1 MAEMVE
7 RVAKLFE
14 AGDYPDKGVSFGEED
29 IQALVDSFEA
39 EVPVKIQHVDTAFD
53 GMLGAV
59 RSVWRRGKELMG
71 RIAFAPDTWSLIDR
85 CGARRLSVGL
95 SYDPLGLREVSIVDS
110 PRVATAQVFAD
121 CVTFSGTV
129 EFGWGGLASHDV
141 LTRVEESL
149 NPKTLDESGY
159 PVYLEPYGWV
169 EAMYEDSVVVCRA
182 GRRYQHSLSVA
193 GGEVELGPPEE
204 VVRDWQPVTG
214 GGESNPA
221 SYSYSTR
228 TEDNNMADMTQPAV
242 LTMSAEELDAKLA
255 LAREEAKAEAEA
267 SFAAERDR
275 ERAENAAAETVATW
289 LRDGRI
295 SEAQAQAARK
305 LATGEASEAFAEFM
319 DAAPA
324 REEQPAATPPAADA
338 EGTPADKSLKLWAAL
353 GVTPES
359 VARVEGTV

>member
-1 MAEMVE
+1 MAEMIE

-14 AGDYPDKGVSFGEED
+14 AGDYPDKGVSFGEAD
-29 IQALVDSFEA
+29 IQALVDSFES
-39 EVPVKIQHVDTAFD
+39 EVPVKIQHTDTAFD

-71 RIAFAPDTWSLIDR
+71 RVAFAPDTWSLIDR

-95 SYDPLGLREVSIVDS
+95 SYDPLALREVSIVDN

-121 CVTFSGTV
+121 CITFSGTV

-141 LTRVEESL
+141 LTRVEERL
-149 NPKTLDESGY
+149 NPKTLDENGY

-182 GRRYQHSLSVA
+182 GRWYQHSLAVTD
-193 GGEVELGPPEE
+193 GEVELGPPAE
-204 VVRDWQPVTG
+204 VVRDWQPVSG
-214 GGESNPA
+214 GGGSNPA

-228 TEDNNMADMTQPAV
+228 TEENNMAEITQPAV

-275 ERAENAAAETVATW
+275 ERAAAAASDTVAAW

-295 SEAQAQAARK
+295 SEAQAEFART
-305 LATGEASEAFAEFM
+305 LAVSDASEVFAQFM
-319 DAAPA
+319 DAAQA
-324 REEQPAATPPAADA
+324 REEQPASTPPA
-338 EGTPADKSLKLWAAL
+338 EGAPADKSLKLWSAL

-359 VARVEGTV
+359 VARVEGSV